1 MTFLLAAFFLT
12 TAHLQKDRLRALG
25 GPLSIEVRNSSEE
38 KLRADV
44 VVQEQVVTLEMDP
57 GEGGTVRFSPTD
69 TTPILLRVY
78 RTNVLQ
84 REIEEGAFPP
94 NVPANVR
101 FEIESTERVLVTYP
115 EST

>member
-25 GPLSIEVRNSSEE
+25 GPLSVEVRNTSSE

-44 VVQEQVVTLEMDP
+44 IVQEHVVTLEMDP
-57 GEGGTVRFSPTD
+57 GEGGTVRFNPTAS
-69 TTPILLRVY
+69 TPVLLRVY

-84 REIEEGAFPP
+84 REIEEGSFSPETEARVVFQ
-94 NVPANVR
+94 
-101 FEIESTERVLVTYP
+101 IESTERVVVSYP
-115 EST
+115 EPT